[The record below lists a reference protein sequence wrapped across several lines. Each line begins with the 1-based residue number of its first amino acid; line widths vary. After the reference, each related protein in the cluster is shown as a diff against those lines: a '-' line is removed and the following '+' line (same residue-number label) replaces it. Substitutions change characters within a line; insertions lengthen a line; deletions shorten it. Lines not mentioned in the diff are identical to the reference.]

1 MASNDLNQCNF
12 IGRLGK
18 DPETRYLASGD
29 AVTSFT
35 IAVGWKSRDK
45 EGAEWV
51 TVTTFGKLAEIVSE
65 YCAKGKQVFVS
76 GRMKTDKYDKD
87 GQTHYSTKIVA
98 DKVQLLGGGEGRQ
111 QSNQSDNGHQYGAG
125 VNPNTSGGDFD
136 SDIPFLQHDRF
147 TVC

>member
-1 MASNDLNQCNF
+1 MANDLNQCSF

-29 AVTSFT
+29 AVTNFA
-35 IAVGWKSRDK
+35 IAVGWKSKDK

-51 TVTTFGKLAEIVSE
+51 NVVAFGKLGEIVGE

-76 GRMKTDKYDKD
+76 GRMKTDKYEKD
-87 GQTHYSTKIVA
+87 GQTHYSTKIIA
-98 DKVQLLGGGEGRQ
+98 DKVQLLGGTQQSTQADPQHGQGEGARPKM
-111 QSNQSDNGHQYGAG
+111 A
-125 VNPNTSGGDFD
+125 GGDFEK
-136 SDIPFLQHDRF
+136 DIPFLQHDRF